1 MSYKI
6 KFDDITSVQ
15 VESQKTINAWGES
28 VASLNK
34 AMTDFINN
42 QNLQGQ
48 AVSSMRSYLV
58 EVHGTLLQTL
68 VNLMNDYSTNLLLY
82 KDGYYQIDGDL
93 HTKLPSKVFTNL
105 HSALKSSRDDLKSEI
120 EVLNTTKD
128 KISDLVSYEGSSHT
142 STVMNYNFLMNQL
155 KNLDTSITQYES
167 NHASQDLVA
176 FKELLAATK
185 ALVAEHAGK
194 TRTVGTYQSGD
205 FAKLQSVQRFAIAY
219 KQATQ
224 QMESRVERVQA
235 AQERDKVRFEALAR
249 SDKGWKDMAVSALT
263 IIVGVTAIV
272 VTLGSATPLVVA
284 GGIVGLGTTAYGASN
299 MYEADQDIKLGNAGD
314 IQTKAKNPIR
324 DTLFMGN
331 DKLYHQVG
339 GIFVTASAIMIP
351 IGQTQSVVKGW
362 TQFAL
367 GEAGAYTTG
376 QVAYHGT
383 KLLGGSEEDAQTANF
398 IGNIVGGYAVS
409 SAASKFSLN
418 KLKNNVSEQNFANYR
433 EFLTTKIDDFKT
445 NFKGVETRITVETR
459 NAAGEIQRIQL
470 KAVGVDKTGKIR
482 IQDYTTAKDGL
493 SIKRQDI
500 LDNLS
505 KHGGTIVGEGK
516 GRFTGGTK
524 IEPGTRIDV
533 ISKPTDSFTI
543 EKVSS
548 FDKVKQYT
556 SELYKTDLSLEEK
569 VQKLQK
575 YFTELDDKVDINVPS
590 DAQYVKSIEDGWI
603 SYDWPERLGF
613 KKGTVHPITRTSGL
627 PERWDRFGHMG
638 GGNFSDIP
646 SEGPYTY
653 SQRSI
658 PYVEN
663 LKAYHNG
670 NFKTDSYFDKID
682 AISEGDIKIFNRIL
696 REEGIGG
703 VSQDQFLEL
712 SDKYRKYISDT
723 STSLSMSSDDIKYG
737 VHGKAAEWGDMSGGA
752 EQIVTPF
759 GGIDMLNMGMMEEF
773 K

>member
-1 MSYKI
+1 MGI
-6 KFDDITSVQ
+6 
-15 VESQKTINAWGES
+15 G
-28 VASLNK
+28 
-34 AMTDFINN
+34 
-42 QNLQGQ
+42 
-48 AVSSMRSYLV
+48 
-58 EVHGTLLQTL
+58 
-68 VNLMNDYSTNLLLY
+68 
-82 KDGYYQIDGDL
+82 
-93 HTKLPSKVFTNL
+93 VFTVV
-105 HSALKSSRDDLKSEI
+105 I
-120 EVLNTTKD
+120 
-128 KISDLVSYEGSSHT
+128 G
-142 STVMNYNFLMNQL
+142 
-155 KNLDTSITQYES
+155 
-167 NHASQDLVA
+167 
-176 FKELLAATK
+176 
-185 ALVAEHAGK
+185 
-194 TRTVGTYQSGD
+194 
-205 FAKLQSVQRFAIAY
+205 
-219 KQATQ
+219 
-224 QMESRVERVQA
+224 
-235 AQERDKVRFEALAR
+235 
-249 SDKGWKDMAVSALT
+249 
-263 IIVGVTAIV
+263 IVAIV
-272 VTLGSATPLVVA
+272 STMGAATPLVVA
-284 GGIVGLGTTAYGASN
+284 GGVVGLGTSVYGLSN
-299 MYEADQDIKLGNAGD
+299 AGEGIHNIQLGNAGD
-314 IQTKAKNPIR
+314 IQTKSYNLIR
-324 DTLFMGN
+324 DTAFMGN
-331 DKLYHQVG
+331 DKLYHEVG
-339 GIFVTASAIMIP
+339 NVFVTASAIMIP
-351 IGQTQSVVKGW
+351 IGQTQSVVKGL
-362 TQFAL
+362 TQFAI
-367 GEAGAYTTG
+367 GEAGAYTAG

-418 KLKNNVSEQNFANYR
+418 NVKNNVSEQNFANYR
-433 EFLTTKIDDFKT
+433 EFSTTKIDDFKT
-445 NFKGVETRITVETR
+445 NFKDVETRITVETR
-459 NAAGEIQRIQL
+459 NVADEIQRIQL
-470 KAVGVDKTGKIR
+470 KAVGVDETGKIR

-505 KHGGTIVGEGK
+505 KYGGTIVGEGK

-696 REEGIGG
+696 REEGIEG

>member
-1 MSYKI
+1 
-6 KFDDITSVQ
+6 
-15 VESQKTINAWGES
+15 
-28 VASLNK
+28 
-34 AMTDFINN
+34 
-42 QNLQGQ
+42 
-48 AVSSMRSYLV
+48 MRRYLV

-128 KISDLVSYEGSSHT
+128 KISDLVSYSGSSHT
-142 STVMNYNFLMNQL
+142 STVMNYNFLMNQV
-155 KNLDTSITQYES
+155 KNLDNSIIQYES

-185 ALVAEHAGK
+185 ALITEHAGK

-205 FAKLQSVQRFAIAY
+205 FAKLKSVQRFAIAY

-235 AQERDKVRFEALAR
+235 AQERDKVRFEALAAEDR
-249 SDKGWKDMAVSALT
+249 AKNGWKDL
-263 IIVGVTAIV
+263 AIGV
-272 VTLGSATPLVVA
+272 VTVAIGALAIWATMGAATPLVVGA
-284 GGIVGLGTTAYGASN
+284 GLTAGIGTAAYGASN
-299 MYEADQDIKLGNAGD
+299 AGEGIHNIQLGNAGD
-314 IQTKAKNPIR
+314 AHTKSYNLIR

-331 DKLYHQVG
+331 DKLYHDVG
-339 GIFVTASAIMIP
+339 NVFVTASAIMIP
-351 IGQTQSVVKGW
+351 IGQTQSAVKGL
-362 TQFAL
+362 TQFAI
-367 GEAGAYTTG
+367 GEAGAYTAG

-418 KLKNNVSEQNFANYR
+418 NVKNNVSEQNFANYR
-433 EFLTTKIDDFKT
+433 EFSTTKIDDFKT
-445 NFKGVETRITVETR
+445 NFKDVETRITVETR
-459 NAAGEIQRIQL
+459 NVADEIQRIQL
-470 KAVGVDKTGKIR
+470 KAVGVDETGKIR

-505 KHGGTIVGEGK
+505 KYGGTIVGEGK

-696 REEGIGG
+696 REEGIEG